1 MVWMSNTAED
11 YFGEQTVDTEKER
24 PWKRAYLR
32 VNDSQPWVFCVSQP
46 TMSPML
52 SSLTLCPIGYSR

>member
-11 YFGEQTVDTEKER
+11 DFGEQIDDTEKER
-24 PWKRAYLR
+24 PWKRAYLT
-32 VNDSQPWVFCVSQP
+32 VKDSQPRIFCVSQP

-52 SSLTLCPIGYSR
+52 SLLTLCPMGYSR